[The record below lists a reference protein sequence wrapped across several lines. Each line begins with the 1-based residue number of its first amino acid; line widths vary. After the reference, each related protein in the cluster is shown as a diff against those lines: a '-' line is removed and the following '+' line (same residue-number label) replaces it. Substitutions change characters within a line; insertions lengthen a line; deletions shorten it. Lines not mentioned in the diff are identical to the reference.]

1 MVINGTIGIGFHI
14 TQITLDHHC
23 NKFIALLK
31 TGIISRYSKSPDL
44 INTFSLAIERILP
57 SVFSRYL
64 GICQ

>member
-44 INTFSLAIERILP
+44 INTFSLAIERIL
-57 SVFSRYL
+57 L
-64 GICQ
+64 